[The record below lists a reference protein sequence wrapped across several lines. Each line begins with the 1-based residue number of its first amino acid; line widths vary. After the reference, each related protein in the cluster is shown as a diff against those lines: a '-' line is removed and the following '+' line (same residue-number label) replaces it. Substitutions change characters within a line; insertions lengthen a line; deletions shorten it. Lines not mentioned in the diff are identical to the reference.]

1 MLVNKRDG
9 TKQEF
14 DFNKIKKAV
23 KAAFSSCGIEKETRI
38 DPVIWSIKNKL
49 ELVDNELSVE
59 KIQDIVETSL
69 MQCGEYKVAKSYII
83 YREEHKN
90 TRFLKDRID
99 YMDKYSNSTDNA
111 ASSSETDPNANVSIK
126 NVANL
131 EGEVYKTLNRQIQR
145 CRMKERLNQMFPEV
159 ANQYSQDIDNH
170 IIYIHDEASS
180 PVPKNYCMAASLYP
194 LMLHGTGKI
203 DGVTPSAPN
212 DIQSFSGQVTN
223 LVFLLSSQVKGAVA
237 LGSYFVAL
245 NYYVIKEFGRD
256 WYNRLSDITTS
267 SVCSTQRTIKDSIR
281 KGMKQFIYGVSQPAG
296 NRSYNSPFENLNFFD
311 SQYFSS
317 LFENFYYPDGT
328 TAEWKAI
335 DTLQRIFLELHREL
349 RLIKPLTF
357 PVTTLCMLTDGKD
370 IVDKEYKELC
380 AEELSKGSSFFIY
393 LSDSSDSVSS
403 CCRVRNEITDRTFS
417 SSAGLVGLMTG
428 SSNVITLNFN
438 RIIQDWYNSMKV
450 NVSAGEKSGKAS
462 PEFIGSLLRTDK
474 DLQESLK
481 VYLIEILER
490 IYKYHIAY
498 KSLLY
503 DLEEKGMFSSSNAGY
518 IYTKK
523 LYSTIGVIGYCE
535 AAEFLGYKV
544 NYNKSYIG
552 FLQLLLGTIQEQNRI
567 HSIHDKDRPCIFNS
581 EGIPGENLAVKFYNW
596 DKQDGYKVPEDQ
608 NLYSSYFFK
617 QWDPNISILDKL
629 RLHGKEVAPLL
640 SGGQACHIHLD
651 THPSKE
657 QYTKLLEFM
666 AQNGVSYV
674 GFNIP
679 ISECKDCGH
688 IVNAP
693 IKKCPICK
701 SENIDYWLRIIG
713 FLRPLSSYSNDR
725 YIEAKKRVLGHID

>member
-14 DFNKIKKAV
+14 DFNKIEKAV
-23 KAAFSSCGIEKETRI
+23 KAAFKSCEIDKETRTE
-38 DPVIWSIKNKL
+38 PVIWSIKNKL
-49 ELVDNELSVE
+49 ELIDNELSVE

-90 TRFLKDRID
+90 ARFLKDRID
-99 YMDKYSNSTDNA
+99 YMDKYANSTDNA
-111 ASSSETDPNANVSIK
+111 ASSSETDPNANVAIK

-194 LMLHGTGKI
+194 LMLHGTSEI

-245 NYYVIKEFGRD
+245 NYYIIKEFGRD

-296 NRSYNSPFENLNFFD
+296 NRSYNSPFCNLNFFD

-357 PVTTLCMLTDGKD
+357 PVTTMCMLTNGND
-370 IVDKEYKELC
+370 IVDKEYKQLC

-450 NVSAGEKSGKAS
+450 NVSAGEKYGKAS

-474 DLQESLK
+474 NFQESLK

-490 IYKYHIAY
+490 VYKYHIAY

-581 EGIPGENLAVKFYNW
+581 EGIPK
-596 DKQDGYKVPEDQ
+596 
-608 NLYSSYFFK
+608 
-617 QWDPNISILDKL
+617 
-629 RLHGKEVAPLL
+629 
-640 SGGQACHIHLD
+640 
-651 THPSKE
+651 T
-657 QYTKLLEFM
+657 
-666 AQNGVSYV
+666 
-674 GFNIP
+674 
-679 ISECKDCGH
+679 
-688 IVNAP
+688 
-693 IKKCPICK
+693 
-701 SENIDYWLRIIG
+701 
-713 FLRPLSSYSNDR
+713 
-725 YIEAKKRVLGHID
+725 LGI

>member
-14 DFNKIKKAV
+14 DFNKIRKAV

-90 TRFLKDRID
+90 ARFLKDRID
-99 YMDKYSNSTDNA
+99 YMDKYANSTDNA
-111 ASSSETDPNANVSIK
+111 ASSSETDPNANVAIK

-194 LMLHGTGKI
+194 LMLHGTSEI

-245 NYYVIKEFGRD
+245 NYYIIKEFGRD

-296 NRSYNSPFENLNFFD
+296 NRSYNSPFCNLNFFD

-357 PVTTLCMLTDGKD
+357 PVTTMCMLTNGND
-370 IVDKEYKELC
+370 IVDKEYKQLC

-450 NVSAGEKSGKAS
+450 NVSAGEKYGKAS

-474 DLQESLK
+474 NFQESLK

-490 IYKYHIAY
+490 VYKYHIAY

-567 HSIHDKDRPCIFNS
+567 HSTHDKDRPCIFNS
-581 EGIPGENLAVKFYNW
+581 EGIPK
-596 DKQDGYKVPEDQ
+596 
-608 NLYSSYFFK
+608 
-617 QWDPNISILDKL
+617 
-629 RLHGKEVAPLL
+629 
-640 SGGQACHIHLD
+640 
-651 THPSKE
+651 T
-657 QYTKLLEFM
+657 
-666 AQNGVSYV
+666 
-674 GFNIP
+674 
-679 ISECKDCGH
+679 
-688 IVNAP
+688 
-693 IKKCPICK
+693 
-701 SENIDYWLRIIG
+701 
-713 FLRPLSSYSNDR
+713 
-725 YIEAKKRVLGHID
+725 LGI